1 MGNDTCSGCVL
12 FHVDSMMSFLR
23 YVSYILMSFL
33 FNPPPPS
40 THTRFVTF
48 CGLSRD
54 KGNIFF
60 KHVFCE
66 RCLRTP
72 VWKIFWQIF
81 WHSKTEIN
89 VFRQIMF
96 LLNLI
101 LYNYL
106 DYVVSETELVLFD
119 DLCSP

>member
-1 MGNDTCSGCVL
+1 M
-12 FHVDSMMSFLR
+12 
-23 YVSYILMSFL
+23 
-33 FNPPPPS
+33 
-40 THTRFVTF
+40 
-48 CGLSRD
+48 
-54 KGNIFF
+54 
-60 KHVFCE
+60 
-66 RCLRTP
+66 
-72 VWKIFWQIF
+72 WKIF

-89 VFRQIMF
+89 VFHQIMF